1 MRYLFIAEKADV
13 MKKVEAVYKK
23 YKAQVMNSIGEIDFV
38 ALTGHVCR
46 YLEPKEYPDWQNQKW
61 HEMNLP
67 LVPSNFEVTE
77 IENDF
82 KKKKIDGVK
91 TALKNKRYDGII
103 VGTDADTEGNGIY
116 YLLCQKLKLKKYKTL
131 RFYEESLTERE
142 ILKSLASMTDFY
154 KEPRDLQMT
163 DAFLLRSRFD
173 WLLGMNGT
181 IAVTRK
187 AGTLFKVGR
196 VKAEVM
202 NIVYENSNAC
212 DRFVPHSDYE
222 VHAIY
227 QDGFSGVMVESGKPV
242 SFEKKTDAEQYI
254 ADSLDGKNH
263 VTVTSIERKKVRTAP
278 PQLYK
283 LSTLQVDAGSK
294 FNLSPQEVLDL
305 VQALYEKGFVS
316 YPRTDG
322 EYISTQKAKELP
334 TLVKAAEKVPELAP
348 FIQGFQKA
356 DLERALNNKHF
367 VNDEEVKKASHDAL
381 LPTAVKFDLNSL
393 PPMEQEIYSLI
404 CKRLVAQFFKELE
417 EEKTTLDAE
426 TDGILFHSTGSTVT
440 EPGWTQLIPKK
451 NTAAVIPNGIR
462 KGDTLAVVSF
472 SAHEKK
478 AAPPK
483 RLTLATLVSAM
494 EGIAKFIS
502 DKALKKVFVQAK
514 GIGTPATRG
523 AIINDLITSGYIESR
538 GKNNLLYITDSGRD
552 YIKALSNLSII
563 RPEQAA
569 EWESY
574 FQAVK
579 TGVMTLTEGEKL
591 CFGYVYDMITE
602 VNKMPDPPRRAA
614 PGKIVAGCQCP
625 YCGKPVLDGKWSY
638 HCEGYKTDCNF
649 SVNKADGKFTE
660 KHLNELLKKGRTG
673 VIKKLVHS
681 QKTGKDYDAA
691 LVLEPKGSQYATKIE
706 MPDLPGKATQG
717 KTIAGCQCPYCGK
730 PVLDDKWSYHCEG
743 YKAGCNFSVN
753 KSDGKFTEKHLD
765 ELIKKGRTGVIK
777 NIIHSQKTGQDYD
790 ASVVLEP
797 KGSQYATKL
806 EFPKTGQESSGSAG
820 GSRNF
825 GSRPGTGGGTRRSAS
840 A

>member
-23 YKAQVMNSIGEIDFV
+23 HKVQIAGSIGEIDFV

-46 YLEPKEYPDWQNQKW
+46 YLEPREYSDWQGQKW
-61 HEMNLP
+61 YEMNLP
-67 LVPSNFEVTE
+67 LVPDAFAVTE
-77 IENDF
+77 IDNNF
-82 KKKKIDGVK
+82 KKKKIGGVK
-91 TALKNKRYDGII
+91 AALKDIKYDGII

-116 YLLCQKLKLKKYKTL
+116 YLLCQKLKLQKYKTL

-142 ILKSLASMTDFY
+142 ILKSLSSMTDFY

-163 DAFLLRSRFD
+163 DTFLLRSRFD

-212 DRFVPHSDYE
+212 DHFVPHSDYE

-227 QDGFSGVMVESGKPV
+227 YEGFQGVMSEGGKPV
-242 SFEKKTDAEQYI
+242 SFEKKEGAEQYI
-254 ADSLDGKNH
+254 ADSLLGKAK
-263 VTVTSIERKKVRTAP
+263 VKVVSVERKSVKTVP

-305 VQALYEKGFVS
+305 VQALYEKGYVS

-356 DLERALNNKHF
+356 DLDRALNNKRF

-381 LPTAVKFDLNSL
+381 LPTAVKFNLNSL
-393 PPMEQEIYSLI
+393 PPMEKEIYALI
-404 CKRLVAQFFKELE
+404 CKRLVVQFFKELE

-426 TDGILFHSTGSTVT
+426 ADGILFHSTGSTVT
-440 EPGWTQLIPKK
+440 EPGWTALITKK
-451 NTAAVIPNGIR
+451 STADVIPQGIK
-462 KGDTLAVVSF
+462 KGDSLAVASF
-472 SAHEKK
+472 TAHEKK
-478 AAPPK
+478 ASPPK

-523 AIINDLITSGYIESR
+523 VIINDLITSRYIEAK
-538 GKNNLLYITDSGRD
+538 GKNNLLYITDSGRN

-579 TGVMTLTEGEKL
+579 TGAMTLAEGEKL
-591 CFGYVYDMITE
+591 CFGYVYDMIAE
-602 VNKMPDPPRRAA
+602 VGKMPDPPRKTA
-614 PGKIVAGCQCP
+614 PGKAMGCKCP
-625 YCGKPVLDGKWSY
+625 YCSKPILDGKWSY

-649 SVNKADGKFTE
+649 SVNKVDGKFTE
-660 KHLNELLKKGRTG
+660 KHLDELLKNGKTK
-673 VIKKLVHS
+673 VIKKIIHS

-691 LVLEPKGSQYATKIE
+691 VVLQPKGSQYATVMDFPKTDQGK
-706 MPDLPGKATQG
+706 PDRTQG
-717 KTIAGCQCPYCGK
+717 KTGSRTG
-730 PVLDDKWSYHCEG
+730 
-743 YKAGCNFSVN
+743 
-753 KSDGKFTEKHLD
+753 
-765 ELIKKGRTGVIK
+765 GRTG
-777 NIIHSQKTGQDYD
+777 NRS
-790 ASVVLEP
+790 
-797 KGSQYATKL
+797 
-806 EFPKTGQESSGSAG
+806 

-825 GSRPGTGGGTRRSAS
+825 KA
-840 A
+840 

>member
-1 MRYLFIAEKADV
+1 MKYLFIAEKADV

-23 YKAQVMNSIGEIDFV
+23 HRVQIAGSIGEIDFV

-46 YLEPKEYPDWQNQKW
+46 YLEPREYPSWQGQKW

-67 LVPSNFEVTE
+67 LVPDAFAVTE
-77 IENDF
+77 IDNDF
-82 KKKKIDGVK
+82 KKKKIGGVK
-91 TALKNKRYDGII
+91 TALKDTKYDGII

-116 YLLCQKLKLKKYKTL
+116 YLLCQKLKLQKYRTL

-142 ILKSLASMTDFY
+142 ILKSLSSMTDFY
-154 KEPRDLQMT
+154 KDPRDLQMT
-163 DAFLLRSRFD
+163 NAFLLRSRFD

-202 NIVYENSNAC
+202 NIVYENSSAC
-212 DRFVPHSDYE
+212 DHFVPHSDYE
-222 VHAIY
+222 VHAVY
-227 QDGFSGVMVESGKPV
+227 QDGFQGVMTEGGKPV
-242 SFEKKTDAEQYI
+242 SFEKKEGAEQYI
-254 ADSLDGKNH
+254 ADNLDGKSR
-263 VTVTSIERKKVRTAP
+263 VKVVSIERKKVRTPP

-334 TLVKAAEKVPELAP
+334 ALVKAAEKVPELAL

-356 DLERALNNKHF
+356 DLDRALGNKRF

-381 LPTAVKFDLNSL
+381 LPTAVKFDLCSL
-393 PPMEQEIYSLI
+393 PPMEREIYILI
-404 CKRLVAQFFKELE
+404 CRRLAAQFFKDLE

-426 TDGILFHSTGSTVT
+426 ADGILFHSTGSAVT
-440 EPGWTQLIPKK
+440 EPGWTTLIPKK
-451 NTAAVIPNGIR
+451 STADVIPRGLK
-462 KGDTLAVVSF
+462 KGDSLAVGCF
-472 SAHEKK
+472 TAHEKK
-478 AAPPK
+478 ASPPK

-494 EGIAKFIS
+494 EGISKFIS

-523 AIINDLITSGYIESR
+523 AIINDLITSGYIEAK

-552 YIKALSNLSII
+552 YIKALANLSII

-579 TGVMTLTEGEKL
+579 TGAMTLAEGEKL

-602 VNKMPDPPRRAA
+602 VDRMPDPPRKAA
-614 PGKIVAGCQCP
+614 SGKDTGHKCP

-638 HCEGYKTDCNF
+638 HCEGYKADCNF
-649 SVNKADGKFTE
+649 SANKADGKFTE
-660 KHLNELLKKGRTG
+660 KHLEELLKKGKTK
-673 VIKKLVHS
+673 VIRKIVHS

-691 LVLEPKGSQYATKIE
+691 VVLQPKGSQYATAME
-706 MPDLPGKATQG
+706 FAQTDQG
-717 KTIAGCQCPYCGK
+717 NAGGTGG
-730 PVLDDKWSYHCEG
+730 S
-743 YKAGCNFSVN
+743 A
-753 KSDGKFTEKHLD
+753 
-765 ELIKKGRTGVIK
+765 KGRTG
-777 NIIHSQKTGQDYD
+777 NRNS
-790 ASVVLEP
+790 SR
-797 KGSQYATKL
+797 ATK
-806 EFPKTGQESSGSAG
+806 T
-820 GSRNF
+820 
-825 GSRPGTGGGTRRSAS
+825 
-840 A
+840 

>member
-23 YKAQVMNSIGEIDFV
+23 YRAQIANSIGEIDFV

-46 YLEPKEYPDWQNQKW
+46 YLEPREYPDWQGQKW

-67 LVPSNFEVTE
+67 LMPSAFEVTE
-77 IENDF
+77 INNDF
-82 KKKKIDGVK
+82 KKKKIGGVK
-91 TALKNKRYDGII
+91 AALKDKQYDGII

-116 YLLCQKLKLKKYKTL
+116 YLLCQKLKLKKYRTL
-131 RFYEESLTERE
+131 RFYEESLTEKE
-142 ILKSLASMTDFY
+142 ILKSLSSMTDFY
-154 KEPRDLQMT
+154 KEPRDLHMT

-187 AGTLFKVGR
+187 AGNLFKVGR

-202 NIVYENSNAC
+202 NIVCENSNAC
-212 DRFVPHSDYE
+212 DLFVPHSDYL
-222 VHAIY
+222 VHAVY
-227 QDGFSGVMVESGKPV
+227 QDGFPGVMMEGGKPV
-242 SFEKKTDAEQYI
+242 SFEKQTDAEQYI
-254 ADSLDGKNH
+254 ADNLAGKTQ
-263 VTVTSIERKKVRTAP
+263 VKVTSVERKKVKTAP

-305 VQALYEKGFVS
+305 VQALYEKGYVS

-334 TLVKAAEKVPELAP
+334 ALVKAVEKVPELVP
-348 FIQGFQKA
+348 FIQGFQKV
-356 DLERALNNKHF
+356 DLERALNNKRF

-381 LPTAVKFDLNSL
+381 LPTAVMFDLGSL
-393 PPMEQEIYSLI
+393 PPMEKEIYSLI
-404 CKRLVAQFFKELE
+404 CRRLVAQFFKELE
-417 EEKTTLDAE
+417 EEKTTLDSE
-426 TDGILFHSTGSTVT
+426 VDGISFHSTGSTVT
-440 EPGWTQLIPKK
+440 EPGWTTLIPKK
-451 NTAAVIPNGIR
+451 NTAEKTIPQGIR
-462 KGDTLAVVSF
+462 KGDILTVTSF
-472 SAHEKK
+472 TAHEKK
-478 AAPPK
+478 ASPPK

-494 EGIAKFIS
+494 EGISKFIS
-502 DKALKKVFVQAK
+502 NKTLKKVFVQAK

-591 CFGYVYDMITE
+591 CFGYVYDMIAE
-602 VNKMPDPPRRAA
+602 VDKMPDLSRKAA
-614 PGKIVAGCQCP
+614 PGKIMAGRQCP
-625 YCGKPVLDGKWSY
+625 YCGKPILDSKWSY

-649 SVNKADGKFTE
+649 NVNKADGKFTE
-660 KHLNELLKKGRTG
+660 KHLDALLKKGRTC
-673 VIKKLVHS
+673 VIKNIVHS
-681 QKTGKDYDAA
+681 QKTGKDYDASI
-691 LVLEPKGSQYATKIE
+691 VLEPKGSQYATKI
-706 MPDLPGKATQG
+706 K
-717 KTIAGCQCPYCGK
+717 
-730 PVLDDKWSYHCEG
+730 
-743 YKAGCNFSVN
+743 
-753 KSDGKFTEKHLD
+753 
-765 ELIKKGRTGVIK
+765 
-777 NIIHSQKTGQDYD
+777 
-790 ASVVLEP
+790 
-797 KGSQYATKL
+797 
-806 EFPKTGQESSGSAG
+806 FPKTDQENPGRPNSASGSG
-820 GSRNF
+820 NSGSR
-825 GSRPGTGGGTRRSAS
+825 SGTRGGARRSAG

>member
-1 MRYLFIAEKADV
+1 MKYLFIAEKADV

-23 YKAQVMNSIGEIDFV
+23 HRAQIAGSIGEIDFV

-46 YLEPKEYPDWQNQKW
+46 YLEPREYPNWQGQKW

-67 LVPSNFEVTE
+67 LVPDAFAVTE
-77 IENDF
+77 IDNDF
-82 KKKKIDGVK
+82 KKKKIGGVK
-91 TALKNKRYDGII
+91 AALKDTKYDGII

-116 YLLCQKLKLKKYKTL
+116 YLLCQKLKLQKYKTL

-142 ILKSLASMTDFY
+142 ILKSLSSMTDFY

-202 NIVYENSNAC
+202 NIVYENSSAC
-212 DRFVPHSDYE
+212 DHFMPHSDYE

-227 QDGFSGVMVESGKPV
+227 QEGFQGVMSEGGKPV
-242 SFEKKTDAEQYI
+242 SFEKKEDAERYI
-254 ADSLDGKNH
+254 ADNLGGKTR
-263 VTVTSIERKKVRTAP
+263 VKVAFVERKKVKTPP

-334 TLVKAAEKVPELAP
+334 ALVKAAEKVPELAP
-348 FIQGFQKA
+348 FIQNFQKA
-356 DLERALNNKHF
+356 DLDRALSNKRF

-381 LPTAVKFDLNSL
+381 LPTAVKFDLDSL
-393 PPMEQEIYSLI
+393 PPMEREIYTLI
-404 CKRLVAQFFKELE
+404 CRRLVAQFFQDLE

-426 TDGILFHSTGSTVT
+426 TDGILFHSTGSAVT
-440 EPGWTQLIPKK
+440 EPGWTALIPKK
-451 NTAAVIPNGIR
+451 STADVIPRGLK
-462 KGDTLAVVSF
+462 KGDSLTVGSF
-472 SAHEKK
+472 TAHEKK
-478 AAPPK
+478 ASPPK

-494 EGIAKFIS
+494 EGISKFIS

-523 AIINDLITSGYIESR
+523 AIINDLITSGYIEAK

-552 YIKALSNLSII
+552 YIKALANLSII

-579 TGVMTLTEGEKL
+579 TGAMTLTEGEKL
-591 CFGYVYDMITE
+591 CFGYVYDMIAE
-602 VNKMPDPPRRAA
+602 VDKMPNPPRKAA
-614 PGKIVAGCQCP
+614 PGKDTGHKCP
-625 YCGKPVLDGKWSY
+625 YCGKLVLDGKWSY
-638 HCEGYKTDCNF
+638 HCEGYKADCNF

-660 KHLNELLKKGRTG
+660 KHLDELLKKGKTK
-673 VIKKLVHS
+673 VIKKIVHS

-691 LVLEPKGSQYATKIE
+691 VVLQPKGSQYATA
-706 MPDLPGKATQG
+706 MD
-717 KTIAGCQCPYCGK
+717 
-730 PVLDDKWSYHCEG
+730 
-743 YKAGCNFSVN
+743 
-753 KSDGKFTEKHLD
+753 
-765 ELIKKGRTGVIK
+765 
-777 NIIHSQKTGQDYD
+777 
-790 ASVVLEP
+790 
-797 KGSQYATKL
+797 
-806 EFPKTGQESSGSAG
+806 FPKTEQGSAG
-820 GSRNF
+820 GTKGRM
-825 GSRPGTGGGTRRSAS
+825 GSRAGAGSRSS
-840 A
+840 SGSPRV